1 MKAYYGDRFSPHMT
15 KTPEGFLICHDV
27 PIGRTGAQQ
36 YLPRELGLAGDELIT
51 VYRIENE
58 VFKPSAVASF
68 EGKAI
73 TDNHPPKDVTPD
85 NFNTYMKGTVQNV
98 HRGNNEQA
106 DKLLADLIVYD
117 ANLIAEIEAGKR
129 EISCGYDC
137 KYLNNDDGSFYQVD
151 IIGNHVA
158 VVDSGRAGP
167 TVAIKDEKPK
177 GEYTVKKNILQRMYA
192 KFVKDAE
199 PDEIAEATR
208 AMDALEDTPN
218 TENKAQDD
226 DPIAKLTEAV
236 SILQAQVAALTQA
249 KDENKIDNEV
259 SALDEL
265 EAQLQP
271 ETTVTTDDP
280 DESSVTVSP
289 EQISDEDVSE
299 PTHVIPTTTDK
310 AITLNVIRAIKPVI
324 ASLPDKQRKKAA
336 DSLNKALRDAM
347 QVKPTQQLK
356 GGYAV
361 LTKHKAKDTATNLND
376 KRAFGDNCRKRNPH
390 YKAN

>member
-1 MKAYYGDRFSPHMT
+1 MT

-27 PIGRTGAQQ
+27 PIGRTGTQQ
-36 YLPRELGLAGDELIT
+36 YLPKELGFDGDELIT
-51 VYRIENE
+51 VYRTDNE
-58 VFKPSAVASF
+58 VFKPSAMASF

-85 NFNTYMKGTVQNV
+85 NFSTYMRGVVQNV
-98 HRGNNEQA
+98 HRGSGEQA
-106 DKLLADLIVYD
+106 DKLLADLIIYD

-137 KYLNNDDGSFYQVD
+137 KYLNNDEGTLYQAD

-167 TVAIKDEKPK
+167 TVAIKDEQPK
-177 GEYTVKKNILQRMYA
+177 GVYKVKKNILQRMYA

-208 AMDALEDTPN
+208 AMDALEDTPPA
-218 TENKAQDD
+218 EPKPAQDD

-236 SILQAQVAALTQA
+236 TTLQSQVAALMQSR
-249 KDENKIDNEV
+249 DEQPDNEI

-265 EAQLQP
+265 ESQLQP
-271 ETTVTTDDP
+271 SENITTDEP

-289 EQISDEDVSE
+289 EQISDEDTTE
-299 PTHVIPTTTDK
+299 PTHVAPSTADK

-324 ASLPDKQRKKAA
+324 ASLPDGQRKKAA
-336 DSLNKALRDAM
+336 DSLNKALRNAM
-347 QVKPTQQLK
+347 QVKSSQPLN
-356 GGYAV
+356 GGYAS
-361 LTKHKAKDTATNLND
+361 LAKRKVSDAAMNLNA

-390 YKAN
+390 YKNN